1 MNEDRPTRRRW
12 IPSPAI
18 RASMGLH
25 FAAGAMLIA
34 RPATWPLAL
43 GVTAANHSVLAG
55 AGLWPRSRLLGPNWT
70 RLPAAAAALGQV
82 AVTIDDGP
90 DPEVTPAMLDA
101 LARCGVTATFFC
113 IGARVDRHPELVRR
127 IVDAG
132 HAVENHSDTHRHVF
146 SLLGPAA
153 LGREVARAQARIAAI
168 SGILPEFFRAP
179 AGLRNPL
186 LEPVLARHGLRLA
199 SWSRRGFDTV
209 SRDPDRVLARL
220 TRGLRGGEILLLHDG
235 HSGRMAN
242 GAPIGPVVLPR
253 LLDALRRRALVPVT
267 LRAALEQERRRALD
281 VPG

>member
-1 MNEDRPTRRRW
+1 MRVRRRW
-12 IPSPAI
+12 VPSPAI

-25 FAAGAMLIA
+25 LAAGAMLIA
-34 RPATWPLAL
+34 RPGTWPLAL
-43 GVTAANHSVLAG
+43 GVAAADHGVLAG

-82 AVTIDDGP
+82 AITIDDGP

-101 LARCGVTATFFC
+101 LARGGVTATFFC
-113 IGARVDRHPELVRR
+113 IGERAVRHPQLVRR
-127 IVDAG
+127 IVAAG
-132 HAVENHSDTHRHVF
+132 HAVENHSDTHRHAF

-153 LGREVARAQARIAAI
+153 LGREVARAQAGIAAI
-168 SGILPEFFRAP
+168 SGIAPAFFRAP

-220 TRGLRGGEILLLHDG
+220 THALRGGEILLLHDG
-235 HSGRMAN
+235 HSARMAD
-242 GAPIGPVVLPR
+242 GAPIGPALLPR
-253 LLDALRRRALVPVT
+253 LIDVLRRRALVPIT
-267 LRAALEQERRRALD
+267 LRAALEQECRRARD
-281 VPG
+281 DPG

>member
-1 MNEDRPTRRRW
+1 
-12 IPSPAI
+12 
-18 RASMGLH
+18 MGLH
-25 FAAGAMLIA
+25 LAAGAMLIA
-34 RPATWPLAL
+34 RPTTWPLAL
-43 GVTAANHSVLAG
+43 GATAANHAVLAG

-90 DPEVTPAMLDA
+90 DPEATPAMLDA

-113 IGARVDRHPELVRR
+113 IGERVERHPQLVRR

-132 HAVENHSDTHRHVF
+132 HAVENHSDTHRHAF

-168 SGILPEFFRAP
+168 SGVVPAFFRAP

-186 LEPVLARHGLRLA
+186 LEPVLVRQGLRLA

-209 SRDPDRVLARL
+209 HRDPDRVLARL

-235 HSGRMAN
+235 HCARMAN
-242 GAPIGPVVLPR
+242 GAPVGPVVLPR
-253 LLDALRRRALVPVT
+253 LLDVLRRRALVPIT

-281 VPG
+281 DPG